1 LKPASSQA
9 GFFIRINEPFLKKNS
24 EIAQSIN
31 QIKMKKS
38 ILAGLVFL
46 NGIVMVAQSKDEQ
59 MLKDIYK
66 SGLTNAKCY
75 SWLEHLSNK
84 IGARLSGSDNAEIAV
99 QYTKAQL
106 ETLGLDKVYLQ
117 EVMVPKWVRGEKET
131 AFILDDKTKTAVPIA
146 ALGGSVATAKTGLT
160 AQVIEVQGI
169 EELKALGDKIKGKIV
184 FYNRPMDPT
193 FIETFKSYGG
203 CVDQRYAGAKEAAK
217 LGAVGTIVRSMN
229 LRLDDFP
236 HTGAQSYG
244 DLLPTEYIPTAAI
257 STNGA
262 ELLSKKLKANPSL
275 KFYFKQSCVQMP
287 DALSYNVIGEI
298 KGSEHPENIMVVGG
312 HLDSWDLADGS
323 HDDGAGVVQSMEA
336 LHLLK
341 TLGYN
346 PKNTI
351 RVVLFMNEENGGR
364 GGKKY
369 AELAKTNMEN
379 HIFALESDSGGFS
392 PRGFSI
398 EADDANFELISSWKK
413 LFEPYLIHSF
423 VKGNPGADI
432 NPLSSGK
439 IVKAGLKPD
448 SQRYFDY
455 HHALNDN
462 FDAINKRE
470 LELGAATMASLM
482 YLIDQN
488 GIVNESS

>member
-1 LKPASSQA
+1 
-9 GFFIRINEPFLKKNS
+9 
-24 EIAQSIN
+24 
-31 QIKMKKS
+31 MKKIVIIGAFFLS
-38 ILAGLVFL
+38 GMSVLA
-46 NGIVMVAQSKDEQ
+46 QTSDEK
-59 MLKDIYK
+59 MLKDIYNL
-66 SGLTNAKCY
+66 SLTNGKCY

-84 IGARLSGSDNAEIAV
+84 IGSRLSGSENAEKAV

-131 AFILDDKTKTAVPIA
+131 AFILENKTKIAVPIA
-146 ALGGSVATAKTGLT
+146 ALGGSVATSKNGLT
-160 AQVIEVQGI
+160 AEVIEVQGI
-169 EELKALGDKIKGKIV
+169 EDLKKWGDKIKGKIV

-217 LGAVGTIVRSMN
+217 FGAVGTIVRSMN
-229 LRLDDFP
+229 LRLDDYP
-236 HTGAQSYG
+236 HTGTQSYG
-244 DLLPTEYIPTAAI
+244 DLQPSEYIPTAAI

-262 ELLSKKLKANPSL
+262 ELLSQKLKANPTL
-275 KFYFKQSCVQMP
+275 KFYFKQSCEQME
-287 DALSYNVIGEI
+287 DVLSYNVVGEL
-298 KGSEHPENIMVVGG
+298 KGSEYPDNIMVVGG

-336 LHLLK
+336 LHIFK
-341 TLGYN
+341 SLGYK

-369 AELAKTNMEN
+369 AELAKTNKEN

-398 EADDANFELISSWKK
+398 EADDANFQRISSWKN

-423 VKGNPGADI
+423 VKGGAGADI

-470 LELGAATMASLM
+470 LELGAATMTSLL

-488 GIVNESS
+488 GIME